1 MTLDGLEAM
10 GSGGCGHDQST
21 PHGRCKLLRLD
32 GHHRAEYRAAALVG
46 SAETF
51 EAALE

>member
-1 MTLDGLEAM
+1 MTLNGLEAM
-10 GSGGCGHDQST
+10 EAAIAGTTSPH
-21 PHGRCKLLRLD
+21 HGRRKLLRLD
-32 GHHRAEYRAAALVG
+32 GHHRAECRAAASVG